1 MFCFSLFWCFSV
13 NYGLGSFE
21 SENWELVMCTHKKI
35 NDGRSCD
42 CSFLV
47 CAMMCVYVV
56 CGGVT
61 VFVYETKLK
70 IVVLDFFVSYL
81 FTKKFAFVAFAPKYY
96 GLLVCLDER
105 NRRSK
110 KIMIFAQIF
119 LEIFKKKSE
128 KQLFLTFAWICY
140 KLFG

>member
-1 MFCFSLFWCFSV
+1 
-13 NYGLGSFE
+13 
-21 SENWELVMCTHKKI
+21 MCTHKKI

-47 CAMMCVYVV
+47 CAMMCLYV

-70 IVVLDFFVSYL
+70 VVVLDFFVSYL
-81 FTKKFAFVAFAPKYY
+81 FTKKFTFVGFAPKYY
-96 GLLVCLDER
+96 GLLVCR

-110 KIMIFAQIF
+110 KIMIFTQHF

-128 KQLFLTFAWICY
+128 KQLFFDFCLDMLQIVWVNVIIVY
-140 KLFG
+140 ISDSSR